1 MLSCKYKTKRLGL
14 LYETQHSAHGLTF
27 ENKMTQ
33 DIKKSY
39 RNIQWQ
45 IFHDSRKIWSDYNIK
60 TIIKM
65 VIGPND
71 TKIIT
76 YTRHVFFYIS
86 SEDQQNLI
94 GYNPPGNGPITPS
107 DETNYSSNTS
117 PVTQYLAGKESR
129 LTNRTSR
136 SGSKQHEE
144 GTITGTLHTEA
155 SFKSSNLSLDL
166 VDSLRS
172 TSTDTKS

>member
-1 MLSCKYKTKRLGL
+1 MVRL
-14 LYETQHSAHGLTF
+14 
-27 ENKMTQ
+27 
-33 DIKKSY
+33 
-39 RNIQWQ
+39 
-45 IFHDSRKIWSDYNIK
+45 YNIK